1 MSKFISVDV
10 STEVDVYVGDI
21 LKQIDDDDL
30 RGEVIRRELSAR
42 INLGTSP
49 VENYK
54 PGEFRRTLCDTL
66 SLGYQVSDDEI
77 LGRIKECL

>member
-1 MSKFISVDV
+1 MSKYISLDVD
-10 STEVDVYVGDI
+10 TEVEFYVRDI
-21 LKQIDDDDL
+21 LEKIDDDEL

-42 INLGTSP
+42 VNLETP
-49 VENYK
+49 TVENYK
-54 PGEFRRTLCDTL
+54 PGEFRRILCDVL

>member
-1 MSKFISVDV
+1 MSEYISLDVD
-10 STEVDVYVGDI
+10 TEVEFYVGDI
-21 LKQIDDDDL
+21 LGKIDDDEL
-30 RGEVIRRELSAR
+30 RDEVIRRELSTR
-42 INLGTSP
+42 INLETTT

-54 PGEFRRTLCDTL
+54 PGEFRRILCDVL